1 MKRSKSVWVLSAALA
16 MGSVAC
22 GDDGDDKNDTGGG
35 DTGGQSG
42 GGGSDGNGT
51 DEGKELKFL
60 FVPKAT
66 NNPVFRPAIDGAAL
80 RATELTAMGSDT
92 VTVEVVAPEETDAD
106 KQGTLL
112 AEALAKGGVS
122 GIAIA
127 CSTTTSDTLNTA
139 LTNAKDAGIPIIA
152 WDSDCAVRDAYYSL
166 DNKAAGVLAAK
177 TLSAELGGQGNVA
190 VLTGALDEK
199 NLMDRVAGFTEELA
213 ANHPNV
219 KLVSTVSCHP
229 VSEDHLCPPKLDAA
243 MTDEQID
250 GWFFAAVWM
259 RIMARGDT
267 RADLPEKIP
276 AAELWQAA
284 AKDGTCKTVAL
295 DSLTEALPFVEDGRI
310 QALIGQKYWGWG
322 YDTIGLLYDAM
333 ANEKALSGFVDSGA
347 DLICEA
353 NVEEYDAAWTSND
366 FSVDLP
372 SCE

>member
-16 MGSVAC
+16 MGSFAC

-51 DEGKELKFL
+51 DEGKDLKFL
-60 FVPKAT
+60 FVPKDT
-66 NNPVFRPAIDGAAL
+66 TNPVFRPAIDGATL
-80 RATELTAMGSDT
+80 RGRELADLGNDR
-92 VTVEVVAPEETDAD
+92 VTVEVVAPEKTDAD
-106 KQGTLL
+106 TQGTML

-127 CSTTTSDTLNTA
+127 CSTTTSETLNAA
-139 LTNAKDAGIPIIA
+139 LTDAKEAGIPIVA
-152 WDSDCAVRDAYYSL
+152 WDSDCAVRDAYYSF
-166 DNKAAGVLAAK
+166 DNAGAGRLAAQL
-177 TLSAELGGQGNVA
+177 LSKELNGKGNVA
-190 VLTGALDEK
+190 VLTGAVDEA
-199 NLMDRVAGFTEELA
+199 NLIARLAGFTEELEQ
-213 ANHPNV
+213 NHPDV

-229 VSEDHLCPPKLDAA
+229 LSEDHLCPPKIDAA
-243 MTDEQID
+243 MQENEVD

-284 AKDGTCKTVAL
+284 AKSGDVKTVAL
-295 DSLTEALPFVEDGRI
+295 DSMKEALPFVDDGRI
-310 QALIGQKYWGWG
+310 QVLIGQKYWGWG
-322 YDTIGLLYDAM
+322 YDTIGLLYDTLM
-333 ANEKALSGFVDSGA
+333 KEKSLSGFVDSGT

-353 NVEEYDAAWTSND
+353 NVGEYEAAWASND
-366 FSVDLP
+366 FSVELP